1 MNNYDNTN
9 KGAVWL
15 KTSQNGLKYM
25 SGVVDVNGVEHD
37 IAMFKNDKKG
47 NDKAPDYRLVIT
59 SKEEQQ
65 TPAEFSQ
72 GEIIAKA
79 VNEESDPFQDFG
91 KSHEEELNN
100 LDLPF

>member
-15 KTSQNGLKYM
+15 RVSKNGLKYM
-25 SGVVDVNGVEHD
+25 SGILDVNGVDHD

-59 SKEEQQ
+59 NNKEQESGQAVTETKESNPHQDFTEEQF
-65 TPAEFSQ
+65 EVVLDS
-72 GEIIAKA
+72 
-79 VNEESDPFQDFG
+79 S
-91 KSHEEELNN
+91 
-100 LDLPF
+100 DLPF

>member
-15 KTSQNGLKYM
+15 KTSKNGLKYM
-25 SGVVDVNGVEHD
+25 SGILDVNGVDHD

-47 NDKAPDYRLVIT
+47 NENAPDYRLVVT
-59 SKEEQQ
+59 NKQEQESGQAVAENKESNPYQDFADEQQ
-65 TPAEFSQ
+65 
-72 GEIIAKA
+72 EI
-79 VNEESDPFQDFG
+79 ELSD
-91 KSHEEELNN
+91 

>member
-15 KTSQNGLKYM
+15 RVSKNGLKYM
-25 SGVVDVNGVEHD
+25 SGILDVNGVDHD

-59 SKEEQQ
+59 NNKEQESGQAVAENKESNPYQDFADEQQ
-65 TPAEFSQ
+65 
-72 GEIIAKA
+72 EI
-79 VNEESDPFQDFG
+79 ELSD
-91 KSHEEELNN
+91 

>member
-65 TPAEFSQ
+65 TPTEPSQAEILDS
-72 GEIIAKA
+72 AM
-79 VNEESDPFQDFG
+79 NEESDPFSEFNAEVQLSSD
-91 KSHEEELNN
+91 
-100 LDLPF
+100 DLPF

>member
-15 KTSQNGLKYM
+15 KTSKNGLKYM
-25 SGVVDVNGVEHD
+25 SGILDVNGVEHD

-47 NDKAPDYRLVIT
+47 NDKAPDYRLVVT

-65 TPAEFSQ
+65 TPTE
-72 GEIIAKA
+72 AKA

-91 KSHEEELNN
+91 KSHEEELDN

>member
-15 KTSQNGLKYM
+15 KTSKNGLKYM
-25 SGVVDVNGVEHD
+25 SGILDVNGVEYD

-65 TPAEFSQ
+65 TPTEPSQ

-91 KSHEEELNN
+91 SEVQLTDD
-100 LDLPF
+100 DLPF